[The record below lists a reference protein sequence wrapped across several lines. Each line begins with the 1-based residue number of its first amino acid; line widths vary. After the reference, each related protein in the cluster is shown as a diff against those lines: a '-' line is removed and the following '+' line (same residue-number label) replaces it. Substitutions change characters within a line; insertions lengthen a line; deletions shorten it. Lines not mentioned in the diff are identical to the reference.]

1 MVYYPEKNKGKL
13 RWEDNYIVYINTYLI
28 MRARDQEMAMI
39 MITQLNLLRQSLHS
53 GPFDKL

>member
-1 MVYYPEKNKGKL
+1 MVYYPEKHKGKL

-39 MITQLNLLRQSLHS
+39 MITQLNLLSQ
-53 GPFDKL
+53 F